1 MTSCRHGLP
10 RRFAPRSDGSEVI
23 GLSKKTPH
31 YQAAGNWA
39 VIARPQA
46 IGPSRGRRQLGHR
59 EAAGNWAVIARPQA
73 VAIHVLMRSK
83 RLCKVW
89 LLVRYLQHQFAKVL
103 AIK

>member
-1 MTSCRHGLP
+1 MDCRVASLL
-10 RRFAPRSDGSEVI
+10 AVTEVRSSDYR
-23 GLSKKTPH
+23 KKRLIT
-31 YQAAGNWA
+31 
-39 VIARPQA
+39 RLQA
-46 IGPSRGRRQLGHR
+46 IGPSLRGRRQLGHHC

-89 LLVRYLQHQFAKVL
+89 LLVRYLQHQFAKVF

>member
-31 YQAAGNWA
+31 YQ
-39 VIARPQA
+39 
-46 IGPSRGRRQLGHR
+46 
-59 EAAGNWAVIARPQA
+59 AAGNWAVIARPQA

>member
-1 MTSCRHGLP
+1 MDCRVASLL
-10 RRFAPRSDGSEVI
+10 AVTEVRSSDYR
-23 GLSKKTPH
+23 KKRLIT
-31 YQAAGNWA
+31 
-39 VIARPQA
+39 RLQA
-46 IGPSRGRRQLGHR
+46 IGPSLRGRRQLGHR

-89 LLVRYLQHQFAKVL
+89 LLVRYLQHQFAKVF